1 MQRVIKFNQE
11 AQLKTYVDMKTEL
24 RKNANNDFKK
34 DFCKLINNA
43 VFGETIEN
51 VRNYRDI
58 KLVTTEARGNY
69 LVSEPNIFR
78 YLISNRNRKNA
89 NTHE

>member
-1 MQRVIKFNQE
+1 
-11 AQLKTYVDMKTEL
+11 MKTEL

-58 KLVTTEARGNY
+58 KLVTTEAREKY
-69 LVSEPNIFR
+69 LVS
-78 YLISNRNRKNA
+78 L
-89 NTHE
+89 